1 MYMCVERE
9 GDLRVGDCPGVD
21 GMFTVSVYNLASG
34 ILGSV
39 FGTQV

>member
-1 MYMCVERE
+1 MEE
-9 GDLRVGDCPGVD
+9 EGGDLRVGDCPKNY
-21 GMFTVSVYNLASG
+21 GMFTMSVLTLTSR